1 MNIFCAKIQI
11 IREKC
16 VILQPEMRD
25 FYIKKVFLAMLVAV
39 LPLAEVLAQE
49 TANERQARRIFNTA
63 YQQVFGEQGAS
74 LRYDVNITGI
84 YKTWGTI
91 WYKGKKSK
99 FTDAKMDSWN
109 DGKTVYTIKK
119 KKKNDEVEI
128 HDAKN
133 NKSDKYSGKFKF
145 DPDNFTYS
153 VANDPDGLMVT
164 LKAKKGAKGIKE
176 VHALLERKT
185 YNPISVRIK
194 IAFIWTTIKI
204 SNFKS
209 GGITDEM
216 LRFPVEKYQ
225 HYKFID
231 KR

>member
-1 MNIFCAKIQI
+1 MRNRI
-11 IREKC
+11 IIA
-16 VILQPEMRD
+16 VLS
-25 FYIKKVFLAMLVAV
+25 LLSMLVSVQAQQ
-39 LPLAEVLAQE
+39 AQE
-49 TANERQARRIFNTA
+49 TPNERQAKRIFNQA
-63 YQQVFGEQGAS
+63 YQQVFGEQGAT

-84 YKTWGTI
+84 YKTWGNI

-99 FTDAKMDSWN
+99 FVDAKMNSWN
-109 DGKTVYTIKK
+109 DGTTVYTIKK
-119 KKKNDEVEI
+119 KKKEVEI

-133 NKSDKYSGKFKF
+133 NKSDKYSSKFKF
-145 DPDNFTYS
+145 VPENFDYS
-153 VANDPDGLMVT
+153 IANDEEGLMLI

-176 VHALLERKT
+176 IHALVKRQT
-185 YNPISVRIK
+185 YEPIRVRIK

-216 LRFPVEKYQ
+216 LRFPKEQYKD
-225 HYKFID
+225 YKFVD

>member
-1 MNIFCAKIQI
+1 MR
-11 IREKC
+11 IRD
-16 VILQPEMRD
+16 ILMM
-25 FYIKKVFLAMLVAV
+25 ILLLAVSSLAM
-39 LPLAEVLAQE
+39 AQEE
-49 TANERQARRIFNTA
+49 TANERQARRIFNSA
-63 YQQVFGEQGAS
+63 YSQVFGEQGAT

-99 FTDAKMDSWN
+99 FVDAKMNSWN
-109 DGKTVYTIKK
+109 DGKTVYTIKAK
-119 KKKNDEVEI
+119 KKDVVEI

-133 NKSDKYSGKFKF
+133 NKSDKYSSKFKF
-145 DPDNFTYS
+145 EPENFTYS
-153 VANDPDGLMVT
+153 VANHEDGLMLT
-164 LKAKKGAKGIKE
+164 LHARKGAKGIKE
-176 VHALLERKT
+176 IHALVKRQT
-185 YNPISVRIK
+185 YEPISVRVK

-216 LRFPVEKYQ
+216 LRFPVEKYRNCK
-225 HYKFID
+225 YID